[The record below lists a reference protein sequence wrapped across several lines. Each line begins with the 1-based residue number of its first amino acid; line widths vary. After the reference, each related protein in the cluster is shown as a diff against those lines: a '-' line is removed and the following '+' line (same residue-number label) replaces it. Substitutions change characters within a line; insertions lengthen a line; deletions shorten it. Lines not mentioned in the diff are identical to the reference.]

1 MSFYVKLFS
10 EKANEVLE
18 DIRQMIGLDLQAD
31 SFVNAIIDISEAIN
45 QDPRGLYWIIRN
57 YYGSPLL
64 SLSADIEWMKN
75 IIYYFWEGVFEK
87 TEDKLFGWIG
97 ENTVCVSDTRF
108 IDISDIIC
116 KDPFFSSLTRESN
129 ILSEGE
135 G

>member
-1 MSFYVKLFS
+1 M
-10 EKANEVLE
+10 
-18 DIRQMIGLDLQAD
+18 
-31 SFVNAIIDISEAIN
+31 
-45 QDPRGLYWIIRN
+45 
-57 YYGSPLL
+57 
-64 SLSADIEWMKN
+64 
-75 IIYYFWEGVFEK
+75 IYYFCEGVFEK
-87 TEDKLFGWIG
+87 TEDKLFGRIG

>member
-18 DIRQMIGLDLQAD
+18 DGRQMIGLDLQAD
-31 SFVNAIIDISEAIN
+31 SFVNAIVDISEAIN

-57 YYGSPLL
+57 YYGSPIL
-64 SLSADIEWMKN
+64 SLSADIEWMKK
-75 IIYYFWEGVFEK
+75 IFTIFVKVFLKK
-87 TEDKLFGWIG
+87 TEDKLFGRIG
-97 ENTVCVSDTRF
+97 ENTVCVSDTQF
-108 IDISDIIC
+108 VDISDIIC